1 MNERLAIRRVPAD
14 AAALFNPAYCA
25 AILHRLCSGYQF
37 GSTSGI
43 PYALP
48 FLALPIVLHEATAE
62 RLPAS
67 ARARLHTWL
76 LDNPEILIGFADRAR
91 SLAPFVRDA
100 ISFALKYQIIQ
111 FVDSD
116 RLAAPKSTQVATW
129 EKQPYNI
136 AVAKRAVIL
145 GKLLS
150 QINETPTVFSLFGVR
165 P

>member
-1 MNERLAIRRVPAD
+1 MNERLAMRRVPAD
-14 AAALFNPAYCA
+14 AAALFNPAYFA

-37 GSTSGI
+37 GGESGI

-48 FLALPIVLHEATAE
+48 FLALPIVLHEASAE
-62 RLPAS
+62 CLPPS
-67 ARARLHTWL
+67 ARSRLHSWL

-111 FVDSD
+111 LVESD
-116 RLAAPKSTQVATW
+116 RLAASKSTQVAKW
-129 EKQPYNI
+129 EKQPYNS
-136 AVAKRAVIL
+136 ATAKRAVIL

-150 QINETPTVFSLFGVR
+150 QINEVSTVFTLFGVR

>member
-1 MNERLAIRRVPAD
+1 MNEKLAMRRVPAD

-37 GSTSGI
+37 GGASGI

-48 FLALPIVLHEATAE
+48 FLALPIVLHEASAE
-62 RLPAS
+62 RLPPS
-67 ARARLHTWL
+67 TRSRLHSWL

-111 FVDSD
+111 LVESD
-116 RLAAPKSTQVATW
+116 RLAASKSTQVAKW
-129 EKQPYNI
+129 EKQPYNS
-136 AVAKRAVIL
+136 ATAKRAVIL

-150 QINETPTVFSLFGVR
+150 QINEVPTVFTLFGVR

>member
-1 MNERLAIRRVPAD
+1 MNERLAMRRVPAD

-25 AILHRLCSGYQF
+25 AILHRLCIGYQF
-37 GSTSGI
+37 GGASGI

-48 FLALPIVLHEATAE
+48 FLALPIVLHEASAE
-62 RLPAS
+62 RLPSS
-67 ARARLHTWL
+67 ARSRLHSWL

-111 FVDSD
+111 LVESD
-116 RLAAPKSTQVATW
+116 RLAASKSTQVAKW
-129 EKQPYNI
+129 EKQPYNG
-136 AVAKRAVIL
+136 ATAKRAVIL

-150 QINETPTVFSLFGVR
+150 QINEVPTVFTLFGVR

>member
-1 MNERLAIRRVPAD
+1 MNERLAMRRVPAD

-37 GSTSGI
+37 GGERGI

-48 FLALPIVLHEATAE
+48 FLALPIVLHEASAE
-62 RLPAS
+62 RLPSS
-67 ARARLHTWL
+67 ARSRLHSWL
-76 LDNPEILIGFADRAR
+76 LDNPEILIGFTDRAR

-100 ISFALKYQIIQ
+100 TSFALKYQIIQ
-111 FVDSD
+111 LVESD
-116 RLAAPKSTQVATW
+116 RLAASKSNRVAEW
-129 EKQPYNI
+129 EKQPYNS
-136 AVAKRAVIL
+136 ATAKRAVIL

-150 QINETPTVFSLFGVR
+150 QINEVSTIFTLFGVR

>member
-1 MNERLAIRRVPAD
+1 MNERLEMRRVPAD
-14 AAALFNPAYCA
+14 AMALFNPAYCA

-37 GSTSGI
+37 GDESGI

-48 FLALPIVLHEATAE
+48 FLALPIVLHEASAE
-62 RLPAS
+62 CLPSS
-67 ARARLHTWL
+67 ARSRIHPWL

-100 ISFALKYQIIQ
+100 ISFALKYQIVQ
-111 FVDSD
+111 LVELD
-116 RLAAPKSTQVATW
+116 RLAASKSTQVAKW
-129 EKQPYNI
+129 EKQPYNS
-136 AVAKRAVIL
+136 ATAKRAVIL

-150 QINETPTVFSLFGVR
+150 QIKEISTVFTLFGVR

>member
-1 MNERLAIRRVPAD
+1 MNEKLAMRRVPAD

-25 AILHRLCSGYQF
+25 AILHRLCSGYRF
-37 GSTSGI
+37 GGASGI

-48 FLALPIVLHEATAE
+48 FLALPIVLHEASAE
-62 RLPAS
+62 RLPPS
-67 ARARLHTWL
+67 ARARLHTWI
-76 LDNPEILIGFADRAR
+76 LDNPEILVGFADRAR

-111 FVDSD
+111 LVESD
-116 RLAAPKSTQVATW
+116 RLAASKSTQVAKW
-129 EKQPYNI
+129 EKQPYNTTT
-136 AVAKRAVIL
+136 AKRAVII

-150 QINETPTVFSLFGVR
+150 QINEVPTVFTLFGVR

>member
-1 MNERLAIRRVPAD
+1 MNERLAMRRVPAD

-37 GSTSGI
+37 SGESGI

-48 FLALPIVLHEATAE
+48 FLALPIVLHEASAE
-62 RLPAS
+62 CLPQS
-67 ARARLHTWL
+67 ARSRLHSWL

-100 ISFALKYQIIQ
+100 ISFALKYQVIQ
-111 FVDSD
+111 LVGSD
-116 RLAAPKSTQVATW
+116 RLAASKSTQVAKW
-129 EKQPYNI
+129 EKQPYNS
-136 AVAKRAVIL
+136 VTAKRAVIL

-150 QINETPTVFSLFGVR
+150 QINEVSTVFTLFGVR